1 MLRPAKAVPSGL
13 RHRQLQ
19 QQIETTVPKLANL
32 KAIIVY
38 RIVYR
43 IVYSWSKRLIFD
55 NTQEAYT
62 ETEVLSNWCLSLERY
77 FEEGQQSC

>member
-32 KAIIVY
+32 TAIIVY

-43 IVYSWSKRLIFD
+43 WSKRLIVD
-55 NTQEAYT
+55 NTREAYT